1 MGELLLPRYLS
12 DPTLISS
19 SAGTYGLHEHAID
32 PSSARLLSAEGIG
45 SSSFRSRRLTPA
57 MAKEQ
62 DLILCFEKEQRKDIV
77 MLAPTTI
84 RRTFMLTDFA
94 NMCSYCKQEGFI
106 EGSTMLQRLESVM
119 DNASMIRPMIPEP
132 AEIEDPNRKD
142 FSVFQRA
149 FTQINQSLQTIAASV
164 SSS

>member
-1 MGELLLPRYLS
+1 
-12 DPTLISS
+12 
-19 SAGTYGLHEHAID
+19 
-32 PSSARLLSAEGIG
+32 
-45 SSSFRSRRLTPA
+45 
-57 MAKEQ
+57 
-62 DLILCFEKEQRKDIV
+62 
-77 MLAPTTI
+77 
-84 RRTFMLTDFA
+84 
-94 NMCSYCKQEGFI
+94 
-106 EGSTMLQRLESVM
+106 MLQRLESVM